1 MSKSVY
7 VATPDDT
14 VRAAAQSM
22 AELDTGVLPVGE
34 AEKLVGI
41 LTDRDIVLRCVAEAR
56 DPDTTPIRDVMT
68 TGVCYCFEDEDIEDV
83 AQQMSE
89 LQVRRLP
96 VLDRSRHL
104 VGIVSLGDLAKAIDA
119 RVSGD
124 ALQGVSEGLPDRTG
138 ISTRR

>member
-1 MSKSVY
+1 
-7 VATPDDT
+7 
-14 VRAAAQSM
+14 
-22 AELDTGVLPVGE
+22 
-34 AEKLVGI
+34 
-41 LTDRDIVLRCVAEAR
+41 
-56 DPDTTPIRDVMT
+56 MT